1 MNFRYDLLKNQIGFA
16 DILNGILRNRGISD
30 MNRFLNP
37 TEKEEEDILLYDN
50 ADIWTDKY
58 INALRNKKILGIIV
72 D

>member
-16 DILNGILRNRGISD
+16 DILNGILRNRGILD

>member
-50 ADIWTDKY
+50 ADVWTDKY